1 MTLKVKE
8 FDEYGSVPSIE
19 MSVDHA
25 RLLLEKS
32 NSPEFIDNTTG
43 KERDFLIKVAYVI
56 LEDYVKQLSKLLK
69 DTPYITSDTEE
80 VIEINDR
87 LYSFRSESKEVF
99 EWTKVPKEILKNIN
113 NAYIERINSSYL
125 NKVLREGGLY
135 SLSPELASR
144 KDEFVCRSIENN
156 YKEVKK

>member
-1 MTLKVKE
+1 
-8 FDEYGSVPSIE
+8 

-99 EWTKVPKEILKNIN
+99 EWTKVPKEILKNVN

-125 NKVLREGGLY
+125 NKVLREGGLS

-144 KDEFVCRSIENN
+144 KDEFVYRSIKNN

>member
-1 MTLKVKE
+1 MALKVKE
-8 FDEYGSVPSIE
+8 FDEYGLVPSIE

-25 RLLLEKS
+25 CLLLEKS
-32 NSPEFIDNTTG
+32 NSLEFIDNTTER
-43 KERDFLIKVAYVI
+43 ERDFLIKVAYAV
-56 LEDYVKQLSKLLK
+56 LENHVKRLSKLLK
-69 DTPYITSDTEE
+69 DTPYTTSETEE

-99 EWTKVPKEILKNIN
+99 EWTKVPKEILKNVN

-125 NKVLREGGLY
+125 NKALREGWLS

-144 KDEFVCRSIENN
+144 RDEFIHKSIENN